1 MKQNCFSYNCI
12 HGRVE
17 HNFGFSPG
25 KQKKTESASRFFL
38 GLSWAGQLQ
47 IFLFA
52 CFLFISFAMAYTL
65 PTMPLIIVSVDVCIV
80 DVVSV
85 CHDSSSTY

>member
-17 HNFGFSPG
+17 QNFWVFSW
-25 KQKKTESASRFFL
+25 QAKKTESASRFFL

-47 IFLFA
+47 IFCLHAF
-52 CFLFISFAMAYTL
+52 CFISFAITHTL
-65 PTMPLIIVSVDVCIV
+65 PTMPPIIVSVNVCIV
-80 DVVSV
+80 DVVNV